1 MNVLKNFLL
10 SDAPSER
17 SKLAVVLCSLL
28 HIRPEETRLIE
39 EKWAVKRPSGLAGW
53 FMGSQRAASSSPDTD
68 VNVEQIPK
76 ESAPSDE

>member
-17 SKLAVVLCSLL
+17 SKLAVVLCSIL

-53 FMGSQRAASSSPDTD
+53 FMGSQRAASSSDTD
-68 VNVEQIPK
+68 VNVEQNPK
-76 ESAPSDE
+76 ESIPSDE